1 MKKVYFIVITAL
13 CMLMLAA
20 CAKEDPM
27 DKIAQA
33 VEEGETAVVST
44 PYADLK
50 VPEVFQGVVANEVT
64 STEPYTVTFKVSA
77 DDTELFS
84 AIFGG
89 KGDILLGTL
98 LGEENNTV
106 VYTNIPELDSENEHY
121 TEYRIYQDG
130 INTILNNLEENYNF
144 AVNLIVE
151 PEDKETFAVEAG
163 GITFYYPAKW
173 QGAVQTE
180 VTDNGVSVSSNG
192 SKLFDLSFTGSEN
205 GIFFGTYRQTPIY
218 ITSYEIDEAQYTEDE
233 YSALRMMQEDIDT
246 IIDNLMADPNFV
258 LGE

>member
-13 CMLMLAA
+13 CMLVLAA

-33 VEEGETAVVST
+33 VEEGETTVVST
-44 PYADLK
+44 PYAELK

-64 STEPYTVTFKVSA
+64 NTEPYTVTFKASA

-84 AIFGG
+84 VIFGG

-98 LGEENNTV
+98 LGEEENTV

-130 INTILNNLEENYNF
+130 INTILNNLEADYNF

-151 PEDKETFAVEAG
+151 PEDNETFTIKAG
-163 GITFYYPAKW
+163 GMALYYPARW
-173 QGAVQTE
+173 QDTIETA
-180 VTDNGVSVSSNG
+180 VTDNGVSFSGNG
-192 SKLFDLSFTGSEN
+192 VKLFDLSFTESEN
-205 GIFFGTYRQTPIY
+205 AIFFGTYQQTPIY
-218 ITSYEIDEAQYTEDE
+218 IVSYEIDETQYTEAE
-233 YSALRMMQEDIDT
+233 YGTLRMMQEDIDV
-246 IIDNLMADPNFV
+246 ILDRLMSDPNFT